1 MENLA
6 KLKSLFSTIVA
17 SSTPAAT
24 SLKEK
29 SLADVE
35 PQEIAMA
42 EQSLLESGYSHGD
55 LRRLY
60 PLEMQ
65 LLGNQTQRIRSALPA
80 NHIVRRILCEHELIL
95 CFLADME
102 DASIKIRTMET
113 RDDTTAA
120 FRKLEHAVWHLTG
133 MTSHHGLEDDVI
145 MPEIRNRGYATLA
158 EADRLDHVFVD
169 ASIRKIAELVR
180 NGHKMQF
187 AFFKRELSLVVGT
200 LASAYREHIFR
211 EDNIMLPTALK
222 VIEDASVWQR
232 MNDYCDEVSYCSM
245 HGGFN

>member
-1 MENLA
+1 MEKLA
-6 KLKSLFSTIVA
+6 KLKSLFTTVVG
-17 SSTPAAT
+17 SSLPAPAT
-24 SLKEK
+24 VKER
-29 SLADVE
+29 SISNVE
-35 PQEIAMA
+35 PQDIALA

-65 LLGNQTQRIRSALPA
+65 LLGNQTQSIRSALPA
-80 NHIVRRILCEHELIL
+80 NHIVRRIVCEHELIL
-95 CFLADME
+95 CFLADLE
-102 DASIKIRTMET
+102 DATAKIRMMEV
-113 RDDTTAA
+113 RDDTTTA

-145 MPEIRNRGYATLA
+145 MPEIKNRGYAVLA

-187 AFFKRELSLVVGT
+187 AFFKRELSIAVGT
-200 LASAYREHIFR
+200 LVSAYREHIFR

-222 VIEDASVWQR
+222 VIEEPKVWQR